1 MKRVINHPR
10 FRYFLF
16 GFTLLFLFLSFYD
29 YNHSS
34 EKHIETE
41 MIEITGENN
50 QLINGAITNKIKDQL
65 EILQNYAKLIA
76 YHENITSKEVFDLLE
91 PLTKEDLFTNVA
103 ITTPD
108 GVSYTSPTSTSNNN
122 ERNFFIEGMK
132 GKTVISDMITSKISN
147 EQVIV
152 MSVPIFDDKEEKVIG
167 VLRVSMSTKLLPE
180 YFNLSFLS
188 GNISS
193 FIIQKDGLNLTP
205 KKNYYNFFHML
216 EKDERNKEIEQE
228 MKEKLA
234 NGEHG
239 YITFK
244 LNDKTRYAYFSDVE
258 GTNWYLLTILPH
270 SYVTERLNHNL
281 THTLLLAGKVSAI
294 LLIIGIYL
302 LYLMNESRKKEIEDQ
317 EKLRTIISNTPGISF
332 KHKIHDPTSIQFF
345 NDKRKLYAGYTQEEL
360 LDLISTDITNI
371 VLEEDLP
378 IVKQLTNLEKKGT
391 VISNTYRIIHKNGR
405 IQWIFDQRQSVVE
418 SNHTIWLYVTVL
430 DVTGMR
436 ETQERLRLSEER
448 YEMILKETRSIP
460 FEWDVKADTITFS
473 DAWVSTF
480 AYPKI
485 IHHFLSKTNTYF
497 KNREFTYIP
506 LMENMIRG
514 QSSDQIECIIPTAY
528 DENIWVKIHAKALY
542 DNNGFLTRIIGS
554 LLDISEEKEKTSR
567 LIKQSQMDGL
577 TGLYNRIT
585 IEQLINEEFHKNQK
599 ASHIL
604 FVIDVDDFKHV
615 NDTYGH
621 ASGDEAL
628 INVSNALRN
637 CFRSDDYIG
646 RIGGDEFIVLMKA
659 NTNVYKELPLQKI
672 SMLKNLLS
680 NIHIKKDPDFVI
692 HCSIGIAIYP
702 QDGTTYKELFTWAD
716 HSMYEA
722 KKHGKNTFVYQPKD
736 TEKP

>member
-1 MKRVINHPR
+1 MKRIINHPS

-16 GFTLLFLFLSFYD
+16 GFMLLFLFLSFYD
-29 YNHSS
+29 YNYSS

-50 QLINGAITNKIKDQL
+50 QLINGAITSKIKDQL

-91 PLTKEDLFTNVA
+91 PLTKEDFFTNIA

-108 GVSYTSPTSTSNNN
+108 GISYTNPTSTSNNS

-152 MSVPIFDDKEEKVIG
+152 MSVPIFKKEKVIG
-167 VLRVSMSTKLLPE
+167 VLRVSMNIKLLPE

-193 FIIQKDGLNLTP
+193 FIIQRDGLNLTP

-234 NGEHG
+234 NGDHG

-258 GTNWYLLTILPH
+258 STNWYLLTVLPH

-294 LLIIGIYL
+294 LLLIGIYL
-302 LYLMNESRKKEIEDQ
+302 LYLMDKSRKKEIEDQ
-317 EKLRTIISNTPGISF
+317 EKLQTIISNTPGTSF
-332 KHKIHDPTSIQFF
+332 KHKIHNPVTIHFF
-345 NDKRKLYAGYTQEEL
+345 NENRKLYAGYTHAEL
-360 LDLISTDITNI
+360 LDLISDDLSNI
-371 VLEEDLP
+371 VWEEDLP
-378 IVKQLTNLEKKGT
+378 VIEQLNNPQKKES
-391 VISNTYRIIHKNGR
+391 VISNTYRILHKNGH
-405 IQWIFDQRQSVVE
+405 IQWIFDQRQSVTE
-418 SNHTIWLYVTVL
+418 KDHTIWLYITVL
-430 DVTGMR
+430 DVTGMH

-460 FEWDVKADTITFS
+460 FEWDVIKDTITFS
-473 DAWVSTF
+473 EAWTNTF
-480 AYPKI
+480 AYPKVI
-485 IHHFLSKTNTYF
+485 DHFLTKTNEYF
-497 KNREFTYIP
+497 KDRDYTYIP
-506 LMENMIRG
+506 LIENMIRG
-514 QSSDQIECIIPTAY
+514 QSSDQIECIIPSGH

-542 DNNGFLTRIIGS
+542 DKNGFLTHIIGS
-554 LLDISEEKEKTSR
+554 ILDISEEKEKTSR
-567 LIKQSQMDGL
+567 LIQKSQKDGL
-577 TGLYNRIT
+577 TGIYNRIT
-585 IEQLINEEFHKNQK
+585 IEQLINQEFLNTPKS
-599 ASHIL
+599 SHIL
-604 FVIDVDDFKHV
+604 FVIDIDDFKQV

-621 ASGDEAL
+621 SSGDEAL
-628 INVSNALRN
+628 INVSNALKK
-637 CFRSDDYIG
+637 CFRSDDLIG
-646 RIGGDEFIVLMKA
+646 RIGGDEFVVLMKA
-659 NTNVYKELPLQKI
+659 NTNVYTELPTQKI

-680 NIHIKKDPDFVI
+680 NIHITKDPAFVI
-692 HCSIGIAIYP
+692 HCSIGISIYP
-702 QDGTTYKELFTWAD
+702 QDGTSYKELFTWAD

-722 KKHGKNTFVYQPKD
+722 KKHGKNTFVYQPKN

>member
-1 MKRVINHPR
+1 MKKVINHPS
-10 FRYFLF
+10 FRYLLF
-16 GFTLLFLFLSFYD
+16 GFSLLFLFISFYD
-29 YNHSS
+29 YNRIS

-76 YHENITSKEVFDLLE
+76 YHEDITSKEVFDLLE

-108 GVSYTSPTSTSNNN
+108 GISYTSPTHTSNNS
-122 ERNFFIEGMK
+122 ERKFFVEGMK
-132 GKTVISDMITSKISN
+132 GKTIISDMITSKISN

-152 MSVPIFDDKEEKVIG
+152 MSVPIYKQAKVIG
-167 VLRVSMSTKLLPE
+167 VLRVSMSTTLLPE

-193 FIIQKDGLNLTP
+193 FIIQRDGVNLTP

-216 EKDERNKEIEQE
+216 EKDERNKGIEKE

-234 NGEHG
+234 NGDHG

-244 LNDKTRYAYFSDVE
+244 LNNKTRYAYFSDVE
-258 GTNWYLLTILPH
+258 GTNWYLLSVLPH
-270 SYVTERLNHNL
+270 SYVTERINHNL
-281 THTLLLAGKVSAI
+281 THTLLLAGKVCVL

-302 LYLMNESRKKEIEDQ
+302 LYLMNESRKEEVKNQ
-317 EKLRTIISNTPGISF
+317 EKLHTIISNTPGISF
-332 KHKIHDPTSIQFF
+332 KHKIHNPASIQFF
-345 NDKRKLYAGYTQEEL
+345 NDNRKLYAGYSKEEL
-360 LDLISTDITNI
+360 LDLISTDLSSI
-371 VLEEDLP
+371 VWEEDLP
-378 IVKQLTNLEKKGT
+378 IVEQLNRPQKKGT
-391 VISNTYRIIHKNGR
+391 VVSNTYRILLKNGHM
-405 IQWIFDQRQSVVE
+405 QWIFDQRQSVLE
-418 SNHTIWLYVTVL
+418 KDHTIWLYITVL

-448 YEMILKETRSIP
+448 YAMILKETRSIP
-460 FEWDVKADTITFS
+460 FEWNVKADTITFS
-473 DAWVSTF
+473 DAWTNTF
-480 AYPKI
+480 AHPKVI
-485 IHHFLSKTNTYF
+485 DHFLSVTNKYF
-497 KNREFTYIP
+497 KDREYTYIP

-514 QSSDQIECIIPTAY
+514 QSSDQIECILPSGHN
-528 DENIWVKIHAKALY
+528 ENIWVKIHAKALY

-554 LLDISEEKEKTSR
+554 ILDISEEKEKTSR
-567 LIKQSQMDGL
+567 LIKQSQIDGL

-585 IEQLINEEFHKNQK
+585 IEHLINEACQNNPD
-599 ASHIL
+599 SSLIL
-604 FVIDVDDFKHV
+604 FVIDVDDFKKV

-628 INVSNALRN
+628 INVSKALRK
-637 CFRSDDYIG
+637 CFRSDDLIG
-646 RIGGDEFIVLMKA
+646 RIGGDEFVVLMKA
-659 NTNVYKELPLQKI
+659 NTNVYKELPTQKI
-672 SMLKNLLS
+672 SMLKNMLS
-680 NIHIKKDPDFVI
+680 NIHIQKDINFVI
-692 HCSIGIAIYP
+692 HCSIGISIHP
-702 QDGTTYKELFTWAD
+702 QDGTNYKELFTWAD

-722 KKHGKNTFVYQPKD
+722 KKHGKNTFVYQPKN